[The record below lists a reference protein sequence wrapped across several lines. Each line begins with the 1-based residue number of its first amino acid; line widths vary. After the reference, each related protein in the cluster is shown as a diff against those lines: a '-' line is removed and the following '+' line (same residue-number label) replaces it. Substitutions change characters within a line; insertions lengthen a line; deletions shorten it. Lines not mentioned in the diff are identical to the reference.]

1 MKIEN
6 YIDNTDEAMDKE
18 GWLYGGGIL
27 SLTRDDLKALAD
39 GKCLSTSV
47 NDEYRIFINLG

>member
-6 YIDNTDEAMDKE
+6 YIDNTEESMDKE

-27 SLTRDDLKALAD
+27 SLTRDDMKALAE
-39 GKCLSTSV
+39 GKCLSTSI
-47 NDEYRIFINLG
+47 NNEYRIFINLG